1 MASKITDALN
11 QFLTSPAKG
20 RNLSIAAIL
29 LLSIIGF
36 GSLIF
41 WNSRPDYQV
50 LFSNLSQEDGGEMVN
65 KLKEKKVPFQLT
77 NNGTTILIPREQVYD
92 LRLSL
97 AAEGLPKGGGVGFE
111 VFDRTNLGTTDF
123 VQKLNYQRAL
133 QGELSRTIKQI
144 KEIEQARV
152 HIVTPKES
160 LFVEEQKKPTA
171 SVLVKTRSG
180 MTLAP
185 PQVEGIV
192 NLVSS
197 AVEGL
202 EAGNITIVDTTGKV
216 LFKRADSTPMGQL
229 TTTQLEYQKNIEEG
243 LKKKVQGMLEEV
255 LGPSKAIARISAD
268 IDFQQVE
275 ITEEK
280 YDPTGVL
287 RSEQKNAEK
296 SSTTQVQAE
305 KSSTTQGQAERS
317 STTRGQPPQG
327 QLSSSGEMKENTLEV
342 RGNDP
347 NKGATPDNLRVQTKG
362 NPPSPVNLTSAERQN
377 EIRNYEISKVNKHVR
392 TPMGRLTKV
401 SAAVVVDGSYQGTG
415 KNRQYVSRNPE
426 EMKNLENIVRTAI
439 GYNEERRDQVEV
451 INMPF
456 YSSVIGEETNEEKT
470 PVWEKYL
477 QMYYKPVISLILAF
491 LLIFFV
497 VRPLLKKRS
506 PGLEKEDLSLLRSV
520 PPGTLPPQTEH
531 MGHVAQVSQE
541 KKPAAVSFKDQTLQI
556 AQEDPSKAA
565 RIVKTWLQEKE

>member
-1 MASKITDALN
+1 MAPKVNEMLN

-29 LLSIIGF
+29 LLCIIGF

-50 LFSNLSQEDGGEMVN
+50 LFSNLSQEDAGEMVN
-65 KLKEKKVPFQLT
+65 KLKEKKTPFQLT
-77 NNGTTILIPREQVYD
+77 NNGTTILIPKEQVYD

-97 AAEGLPKGGGVGFE
+97 ATEGLPKGGGVGFE

-160 LFVEEQKKPTA
+160 LFIEEQKKPTA

-202 EAGNITIVDTTGKV
+202 EPGNITIVDTTGKV
-216 LFKRADSTPMGQL
+216 LFKRADSTLMGQL

-280 YDPTGVL
+280 YDPAGVL
-287 RSEQKNAEK
+287 RSEQKNTEK

-305 KSSTTQGQAERS
+305 RS
-317 STTRGQPPQG
+317 STTHVQTEKSSKTQAQSP
-327 QLSSSGEMKENTLEV
+327 LSEEVKEGSLELK
-342 RGNDP
+342 GSDP
-347 NKGATPDNLRVQTKG
+347 SKGATPDNLRVQAKG
-362 NPPSPVNLTSAERQN
+362 NAPSPVNLTLAERQN
-377 EIRNYEISKVNKHVR
+377 EIRNYEISKTNKHVR
-392 TPMGRLTKV
+392 SPMGRVVKV
-401 SAAVVVDGSYQGTG
+401 SAAVVVDGTYQGTG
-415 KNRQYVSRNPE
+415 KSRQYVSRNPE
-426 EMKNLENIVRTAI
+426 EMKNIENIVKTAV
-439 GYNEERRDQVEV
+439 GYNEERKDQVEV

-456 YSSVIGEETNEEKT
+456 YWSVIGEETSEEKP

-497 VRPLLKKRS
+497 VRPLLRKKS
-506 PGLEKEDLSLLRSV
+506 LGLEKEDLSLLKSV
-520 PPGTLPPQTEH
+520 PPGILPPQ
-531 MGHVAQVSQE
+531 GAQAAPVAQVAQE
-541 KKPAAVSFKDQTLQI
+541 KKTAAVSFKDQTLQI

>member
-1 MASKITDALN
+1 MASKITDMLN

-20 RNLSIAAIL
+20 RNLSIAVIL
-29 LLSIIGF
+29 LLCIVGF

-50 LFSNLSQEDGGEMVN
+50 LFSNLSQEDAGEMVN

-77 NNGTTILIPREQVYD
+77 NNGTTILIPKEQVYD

-97 AAEGLPKGGGVGFE
+97 ATEGLPKGGGVGFE

-160 LFVEEQKKPTA
+160 LFIEEQKKPTA

-202 EAGNITIVDTTGKV
+202 EPGNITIVDTTGKV
-216 LFKRADSTPMGQL
+216 LFKRADSTLMGQL

-243 LKKKVQGMLEEV
+243 FKKKVQGMLEEV
-255 LGPSKAIARISAD
+255 LGPTKAIARISAD

-280 YDPTGVL
+280 YDPAGVL
-287 RSEQKNAEK
+287 RSEQKNTER

-305 KSSTTQGQAERS
+305 RSPTAQVQTERS
-317 STTRGQPPQG
+317 SRNR
-327 QLSSSGEMKENTLEV
+327 SSGPC
-342 RGNDP
+342 RG
-347 NKGATPDNLRVQTKG
+347 
-362 NPPSPVNLTSAERQN
+362 SP
-377 EIRNYEISKVNKHVR
+377 
-392 TPMGRLTKV
+392 
-401 SAAVVVDGSYQGTG
+401 
-415 KNRQYVSRNPE
+415 
-426 EMKNLENIVRTAI
+426 
-439 GYNEERRDQVEV
+439 RRH
-451 INMPF
+451 
-456 YSSVIGEETNEEKT
+456 
-470 PVWEKYL
+470 
-477 QMYYKPVISLILAF
+477 
-491 LLIFFV
+491 
-497 VRPLLKKRS
+497 RS
-506 PGLEKEDLSLLRSV
+506 
-520 PPGTLPPQTEH
+520 
-531 MGHVAQVSQE
+531 
-541 KKPAAVSFKDQTLQI
+541 
-556 AQEDPSKAA
+556 
-565 RIVKTWLQEKE
+565 

>member
-1 MASKITDALN
+1 
-11 QFLTSPAKG
+11 
-20 RNLSIAAIL
+20 
-29 LLSIIGF
+29 
-36 GSLIF
+36 
-41 WNSRPDYQV
+41 
-50 LFSNLSQEDGGEMVN
+50 
-65 KLKEKKVPFQLT
+65 
-77 NNGTTILIPREQVYD
+77 
-92 LRLSL
+92 
-97 AAEGLPKGGGVGFE
+97 
-111 VFDRTNLGTTDF
+111 
-123 VQKLNYQRAL
+123 LNYQRAL

-160 LFVEEQKKPTA
+160 LFIEEQKKPTA

-202 EAGNITIVDTTGKV
+202 EPGNITIVDTTGKV
-216 LFKRADSTPMGQL
+216 LFKRADSTLMGQL

-255 LGPSKAIARISAD
+255 LGPTKAIARISAD

-280 YDPTGVL
+280 YDPAGVL
-287 RSEQKNAEK
+287 RSEQKNTER

-305 KSSTTQGQAERS
+305 RSPTAQVQTERS
-317 STTRGQPPQG
+317 SRTQNQPSPQG
-327 QLSSSGEMKENTLEV
+327 QLPLTGEPKENSLELK
-342 RGNDP
+342 GNDP

-392 TPMGRLTKV
+392 TPMGRLVKV
-401 SAAVVVDGSYQGTG
+401 SAAVVVDGTYQGTG

-426 EMKNLENIVRTAI
+426 EMKNLENIVKTAV
-439 GYNEERRDQVEV
+439 GYNEERKDQVEV

-456 YSSVIGEETNEEKT
+456 YWSGIGEETTEEKT

-477 QMYYKPVISLILAF
+477 QQYYKPVISLILAF

-497 VRPLLKKRS
+497 VRPLLKKKGL
-506 PGLEKEDLSLLRSV
+506 GLEKEDLSLLKSI
-520 PPGTLPPQTEH
+520 PPGALPPQAAQAAP
-531 MGHVAQVSQE
+531 VAQVGQE
-541 KKPAAVSFKDQTLQI
+541 KKPAAVSYKDQTLQI

>member
-1 MASKITDALN
+1 MAPKITDALN

-29 LLSIIGF
+29 LLSVIGF

-50 LFSNLSQEDGGEMVN
+50 LFSNLSQEDAGEMVN
-65 KLKEKKVPFQLT
+65 KLKERKVPFQLT
-77 NNGTTILIPREQVYD
+77 NNGTTLLVPREQVYEV
-92 LRLSL
+92 RLSF
-97 AAEGLPKGGGVGFE
+97 ATEGLPKGGGVGFE

-160 LFVEEQKKPTA
+160 LFVEEQKKSTA

-202 EAGNITIVDTTGKV
+202 EPGNITIVDTTGKV
-216 LFKRADSTPMGQL
+216 LFKRTDSTLMGQL
-229 TTTQLEYQKNIEEG
+229 TTTQLEYQKNIEEN

-255 LGPSKAIARISAD
+255 LGPSKAIARISTD

-287 RSEQKNAEK
+287 RSEQKNVEK
-296 SSTTQVQAE
+296 SSTTQVL
-305 KSSTTQGQAERS
+305 
-317 STTRGQPPQG
+317 P
-327 QLSSSGEMKENTLEV
+327 SSSGEPKEGTLEPKGGTLELK
-342 RGNDP
+342 GNDP
-347 NKGATPDNLRVQTKG
+347 KKGATPDNLKVQTKG
-362 NPPSPVNLTSAERQN
+362 NPPAPVNLTSAERQN
-377 EIRNYEISKVNKHVR
+377 EIRNYEISKVSKHTR
-392 TPMGRLTKV
+392 APMGKVAKV
-401 SAAVVVDGSYQGTG
+401 SVAVVVDGSYQGSG
-415 KNRQYVSRNPE
+415 KTRQYVSRNPD
-426 EMKNLENIVRTAI
+426 EMKNLENIVKKAI
-439 GYNEERRDQVEV
+439 GYNEDRKDQVEV

-456 YSSVIGEETNEEKT
+456 YWSVMEEETKEEKI

-477 QMYYKPVISLILAF
+477 QIYYKPAISLILAF
-491 LLIFFV
+491 LFIFFV
-497 VRPLLKKRS
+497 VRPFLKKRS
-506 PGLEKEDLSLLRSV
+506 FSPEKEEASLLQSA
-520 PPGTLPPQTEH
+520 PPGTLPPQ
-531 MGHVAQVSQE
+531 VAQVAQVAQE
-541 KKPAAVSFKDQTLQI
+541 KKPAALSFKDQAVQI
-556 AQEDPSKAA
+556 AQEDPSRTA